1 MSKPKKRSKAL
12 IIVLLAAFIFSLSIF
27 SLPVPAVASEE
38 EYYVYN
44 GFDAVSSAF
53 QKIALI
59 FSSKDYKALYFSVI
73 VFGILFGGIAVMVKA
88 AAGGRYSPFA
98 WAVPVGIGVTIFLAL
113 IIPKGT
119 IHLYDPVKNRYQ
131 AIGDLPEGVVVLAG
145 ILNKV
150 ERGLID
156 LVSESEEPMSYQ
168 DQAGGIGFDIFYNLG
183 TRGITLANKNLT
195 NNLKRYI
202 RDCVFF
208 ELARP
213 GTTLNANDFMNN
225 TDYMSL
231 FGEAVNPSVFTVYYS
246 DTKPEGETCS
256 CTVAWANIS
265 TDLNN
270 QATFESTT
278 KETCANIGF
287 DPTVPAEYNRCQEI
301 MTNTI
306 SYLWGASYDITQV
319 TRQVAIT
326 EAIND
331 TVIGASPDTVASL
344 IASRDTGTAWLSGGM
359 MANEFV
365 PVLRAVLTAI
375 MLGLIPF
382 FALLIPTPIVG
393 KVLPLLA
400 GSFVWLTSWGV
411 TDAIVHQFAI
421 DYAKKAYYEVAN
433 NGLGMMAV
441 NSFATASMKTLA
453 VFAGMRWAGLMLAS
467 VLTGMIIK
475 FGGYALASMAG
486 HITGSVTSAAAGA
499 GSVAVK
505 PEVGGQTLNALE
517 TSQAPY
523 ANAHA
528 FGFEGRARIA
538 AANRMGYTQRDT
550 GIVEQHGFGG
560 LKNIVGTTGQ
570 FGMERNYAAI
580 GAMGGVENASH
591 IGGMEGTQT
600 LGSVGRTGGAIEQAG
615 GVDGFIKMMRSK
627 GNYEVAEFME
637 TAKGMGKE
645 LGVDINTQEGLTQA
659 MVKTAETRADLVTGD
674 MITEMRN
681 QGLSGQANMLEYR
694 IAKQMGKGT
703 DLGPLADSSAM
714 KQMLGKSGIKGSRID
729 DGWFITNL
737 VRDNNGNIVSYV
749 ARSQDGRSLE
759 KFEGGVFTSRTGFD
773 SQAGSFE
780 LEQRMTKEGNIIDTQ
795 QRGLAREGTTLGI
808 VDGKKLVAGKGTQVE
823 VHGKQITF
831 TGNLQHGDRTFYG
844 RVYGN
849 LSEPVN
855 MDNAPQVM
863 NTMAEKGS
871 GIIFTNIDR
880 GIGKQDG
887 TFIKTGRQEIDYDEK
902 TKVEGRG
909 TIYKFGDDIKKM
921 IIDYDDV
928 SSKDFYNKYGGYFR
942 GVSPQDGG
950 RALVD
955 KMANDLGG
963 YGKIAQQVQDIAK
976 AEWEAGGDVSKV
988 LGVFGIKGGASIGG
1002 GRRAIESIDA
1012 ETIKIAMQNRYKDIM
1027 HQQDWTTEKK
1037 SDFMLKNANDIY
1049 QLLNENATKGTM
1061 GQMTTDVKNPAK
1073 GDGVSEMPGNEI
1085 PKIQVHMIDGP
1096 DIEIPEHQP
1105 AVREP
1110 AGKHVEPQTVRTSEN
1125 NNTRIAE
1132 ETSSIADKQ
1141 ANRDENIAQ
1150 TQEPQSSSQST
1161 RKHRTKKSTDN
1172 SYIESL
1178 QQSLKKETLAANT
1191 EGKSSSK
1198 YPELDE
1204 GIIPKKYKN

>member
-1 MSKPKKRSKAL
+1 MRKPKKHYKAL
-12 IIVLLAAFIFSLSIF
+12 IIVLLTISIFSLSIF
-27 SLPVPAVASEE
+27 SLPLPAVASEE
-38 EYYVYN
+38 EYYIYN
-44 GFDAVSSAF
+44 GFDAVLSAF

-59 FSSKDYKALYFSVI
+59 FSSKDYKALYFSVV

-113 IIPKGT
+113 IVPKGT

-131 AIGDLPEGVVVLAG
+131 AIGDIPEGIVVLAG
-145 ILNKV
+145 TLNKV

-156 LVSESEEPMSYQ
+156 LVSTAGEPMSYQ
-168 DQAGGIGFDIFYNLG
+168 DQAGGVGFDMFYNLG

-213 GTTLNANDFMNN
+213 GTTLNVNDFMNN

-270 QATFESTT
+270 QATFENAT
-278 KETCANIGF
+278 KETCANTGF
-287 DPTVPAEYNRCQEI
+287 DPTIPAEYTRCQEI

-344 IASRDTGTAWLSGGM
+344 IASRDTGTAWLSSGM

-400 GSFVWLTSWGV
+400 GSFVWLTSWGI

-421 DYAKKAYYEVAN
+421 DYAKKAYYEVTS

-441 NSFATASMKTLA
+441 NSFSTASMKTLA

-486 HITGSVTSAAAGA
+486 HITGSVSAAAAGA

-505 PEVGGQTLNALE
+505 PEAGSQTLNALE
-517 TSQAPY
+517 TASAPY

-570 FGMERNYAAI
+570 FGMERNYAATQ
-580 GAMGGVENASH
+580 AMGGVENAPH
-591 IGGMEGTQT
+591 VGRMEGTQT
-600 LGSVGRTGGAIEQAG
+600 LGNIERTGGMIEQAG
-615 GVDGFIKMMRSK
+615 GVDRFVNMMKVK
-627 GNYEVAEFME
+627 GNYETAEFME
-637 TAKGMGKE
+637 TAKGIGKE
-645 LGVDINTQEGLTQA
+645 YGYDINTREGLTQA

-674 MITEMRN
+674 MITELRN

-714 KQMLGKSGIKGSRID
+714 KQMLGRSGIKGSRID

-737 VRDNNGNIVSYV
+737 ARDNNGNIVSYV

-780 LEQRMTKEGNIIDTQ
+780 LEQKMTKEGNIIDTQ

-823 VHGKQITF
+823 AHGKQITF

-844 RVYGN
+844 RAYGN
-849 LSEPVN
+849 LSEPVTL
-855 MDNAPQVM
+855 DNAPQVM
-863 NTMAEKGS
+863 DTMAKNGS
-871 GIIFTNIDR
+871 GIIFTSIDQGGRAIKHNIDKTVYDHR
-880 GIGKQDG
+880 DTHATGSDTISGDREVGPYKGEDG
-887 TFIKTGRQEIDYDEK
+887 RWYHGEFQYAKTP
-902 TKVEGRG
+902 EGRVLVTG
-909 TIYKFGDDIKKM
+909 ASTNVQTYTAADTVITPDKKKIPVVRQISYGPDGQVLQKRASGGDSLVFDDKQTFRGGYEYDNYVSAFVREKFGDRAGQAAGKAKG
-921 IIDYDDV
+921 IIRDV
-928 SSKDFYNKYGGYFR
+928 SSIVGGIAGTKQGVRELFKEGPAPTNKIPPTKTPADATGFI
-942 GVSPQDGG
+942 SDKTPQGSMKE
-950 RALVD
+950 V
-955 KMANDLGG
+955 LGG
-963 YGKIAQQVQDIAK
+963 V
-976 AEWEAGGDVSKV
+976 
-988 LGVFGIKGGASIGG
+988 
-1002 GRRAIESIDA
+1002 
-1012 ETIKIAMQNRYKDIM
+1012 
-1027 HQQDWTTEKK
+1027 
-1037 SDFMLKNANDIY
+1037 
-1049 QLLNENATKGTM
+1049 AT
-1061 GQMTTDVKNPAK
+1061 PL
-1073 GDGVSEMPGNEI
+1073 SY
-1085 PKIQVHMIDGP
+1085 
-1096 DIEIPEHQP
+1096 
-1105 AVREP
+1105 
-1110 AGKHVEPQTVRTSEN
+1110 S
-1125 NNTRIAE
+1125 
-1132 ETSSIADKQ
+1132 
-1141 ANRDENIAQ
+1141 ENIAQ
-1150 TQEPQSSSQST
+1150 TQEPQSSSQDT

-1172 SYIESL
+1172 SYLESL

-1191 EGKSSSK
+1191 EDKGKSK
-1198 YPELDE
+1198 YPDLDA
-1204 GIIPKKYKN
+1204 GIMSKKYKK